1 MYNEIKN
8 IIEMEKYYTNI
19 KCNVIC
25 ECGNKKKYT
34 VNQDGYIICPRCG
47 LIQHDI
53 NTPNNLMF
61 DILQAQKKQHKEHI
75 KYMKWLNSTL

>member
-19 KCNVIC
+19 KCNVIY
-25 ECGNKKKYT
+25 ECGNKKKYI
-34 VNQDGYIICPRCG
+34 VNQDGYIICPECG

-53 NTPNNLMF
+53 NTPNNLML
-61 DILQAQKKQHKEHI
+61 IYYMHNKNKKKR
-75 KYMKWLNSTL
+75 MLNI